1 MSNIRAL
8 LTSSHCVRMSKQTHL
23 KTLDAT
29 AHNAIRAARD
39 CPTVIRKLPSHY
51 GPMWPKHDY
60 QTRLTDAEI
69 AAQIEST
76 LRKFFSARVMP
87 R

>member
-1 MSNIRAL
+1 MD
-8 LTSSHCVRMSKQTHL
+8 KQTLL

-29 AHNAIRAARD
+29 VHNAIRAARG
-39 CPTVIRKLPSHY
+39 CPHRPNLKLPSHY
-51 GPMWPKHDY
+51 GPMWPGPERDY
-60 QTRLTDAEI
+60 QTQLTDAEI

-76 LRKFFSARVMP
+76 LREFFSARVMP

>member
-1 MSNIRAL
+1 
-8 LTSSHCVRMSKQTHL
+8 
-23 KTLDAT
+23 
-29 AHNAIRAARD
+29 
-39 CPTVIRKLPSHY
+39 
-51 GPMWPKHDY
+51 MWPKHDY

-76 LRKFFSARVMP
+76 LREFFSARVMP